1 MPPAPRRAARPCGR
15 NPGSPGGECRVL
27 CPNPPYGP
35 PPEEETMNRQAP
47 VGHRPA
53 NVTRDDPQP
62 TVGAPAPPPLRAPGC
77 TGWPT
82 SATLPACLV
91 AAAMGAAIA
100 TGAGTLPRLYWIS
113 LYAKLVRAGVSRA
126 QNVDD
131 GSSLVD
137 SRNDGQ
143 AER

>member
-1 MPPAPRRAARPCGR
+1 
-15 NPGSPGGECRVL
+15 
-27 CPNPPYGP
+27 
-35 PPEEETMNRQAP
+35 MNRQAP
-47 VGHRPA
+47 ADHRPA

-62 TVGAPAPPPLRAPGC
+62 AAGAPAPRLLRVPARLTSGIAAAGAIAAVGS
-77 TGWPT
+77 TGWHT

-91 AAAMGAAIA
+91 AAATGAAIA

-131 GSSLVD
+131 VRSLID
-137 SRNDGQ
+137 SLNDAPAGRQ
-143 AER
+143 R

>member
-1 MPPAPRRAARPCGR
+1 
-15 NPGSPGGECRVL
+15 
-27 CPNPPYGP
+27 
-35 PPEEETMNRQAP
+35 
-47 VGHRPA
+47 
-53 NVTRDDPQP
+53 
-62 TVGAPAPPPLRAPGC
+62 VGAPAPRPLRAPARLTSGIAAAGAIAAGS
-77 TGWPT
+77 TGWLT

-131 GSSLVD
+131 VRSLID
-137 SRNDGQ
+137 SLNDAL
-143 AER
+143 AERQR